1 MKAVYRFN
9 RSSWWLSSV
18 SLEYC
23 SVPPS
28 LRTMFWRFCHF
39 IEGNTVLGF
48 PTNYPLPISVL
59 STPLS
64 SQHPKSYNSLHI
76 LGWFNVIFLFLFFYS
91 RSSTCDS
98 NYSSS
103 WELMLGFSTVS
114 FFLARLVKYAIKL
127 GTKYWSSL
135 SLTNMKKAWRDS
147 N

>member
-28 LRTMFWRFCHF
+28 LKDNVLEILPLYWRQH
-39 IEGNTVLGF
+39 GLGF
-48 PTNYPLPISVL
+48 ANNYPLPIPVL

-64 SQHPKSYNSLHI
+64 SQHSKSCNSLHI

-91 RSSTCDS
+91 RSSRCDS

-135 SLTNMKKAWRDS
+135 SLTNMKKTWRDS